1 MLQVP
6 RRDHPLAIQRAS
18 YKKRGPTYTDLGV
31 AIRCG
36 RHTGDQSSITNTLHY
51 LTTGGATLKF
61 MVRKQEF
68 LIPVILIARALSG
81 PQPSSRTVDSNA
93 GSAIGITDEEIY
105 RRIVQGNESNTFL
118 RTRAQLLLQ
127 DASVRFPNLNTP
139 DECLAFIGSRF
150 RRLSQKAE
158 STSDVDIGHY
168 IINEYIL
175 IHVPSYRDK
184 LECLLLVLRKLYAFA
199 AGDCGVDNADS
210 LQNQELLMP
219 GHLLST
225 MVKEKFEEVLQT
237 IRQGMMIEMR
247 KDFNVFSKRILE
259 SAFWSRLMD
268 RYSSNA
274 SGGIG
279 KRIATFLSTGNVT
292 SISGLDQMQ
301 TSGYTIVAERLNF
314 LRFNSHFRSVH
325 RGSFFIVSQPQSL

>member
-6 RRDHPLAIQRAS
+6 RRDHPLAIQRSS

-36 RHTGDQSSITNTLHY
+36 RQNGDQSSVTNTLHY

-61 MVRKQEF
+61 VVRKQEF
-68 LIPVILIARALSG
+68 LIPVILIIRALAG
-81 PQPSSRTVDSNA
+81 PQSSRGADEA
-93 GSAIGITDEEIY
+93 IGSAIEITDEEIY
-105 RRIVQGNESNTFL
+105 RRVVQGNESNTFL

-127 DASVRFPNLNTP
+127 DASVRFSKLNTP
-139 DECLAFIGSRF
+139 DECLEFIGSRF
-150 RRLSQKAE
+150 RRLSQRAE
-158 STSDVDIGHY
+158 STSDVDIGRY
-168 IINEYIL
+168 IINKYIL
-175 IHVPSYRDK
+175 IHCSSYRDK
-184 LECLLLVLRKLYAFA
+184 LECLLLVMRKLYAFA

-237 IRQGMMIEMR
+237 IRLGMTIEMR
-247 KDFNVFSKRILE
+247 KDFKVFPRRINE
-259 SAFWSRLMD
+259 SGFWSKLMD

-279 KRIATFLSTGNVT
+279 KRIATFLWGWGWGILLFS
-292 SISGLDQMQ
+292 
-301 TSGYTIVAERLNF
+301 
-314 LRFNSHFRSVH
+314 SHFLITQLH
-325 RGSFFIVSQPQSL
+325 L